1 MKWFKESAEMPA
13 SKRQD
18 QKKIKY
24 FEFIMAKKSNK
35 SQGEL
40 KNHQLLLLFKI

>member
-1 MKWFKESAEMPA
+1 MKWFKESAEMPV

-24 FEFIMAKKSNK
+24 FEIMAKIKQKSK
-35 SQGEL
+35 
-40 KNHQLLLLFKI
+40 

>member
-24 FEFIMAKKSNK
+24 FEFIMAKIKQKSW
-35 SQGEL
+35 
-40 KNHQLLLLFKI
+40 